1 MLPSAKLMTLADALR
16 NSLEQITSLQPGL
29 SRRIISVLVR
39 RCSEALLPVRSIP
52 SQFRAM
58 SNKKMPSEAS
68 YFVSLIL
75 KPVKAFFGIGSAD
88 GPGAALKADFLQ
100 SFAEEVFEIVV
111 QR

>member
-1 MLPSAKLMTLADALR
+1 MVPTDALKH
-16 NSLEQITSLQPGL
+16 SLEQITSLQTGL

-68 YFVSLIL
+68 YFIPTIF
-75 KPVKAFFGIGSAD
+75 KPVKTYFGINITE
-88 GPGAALKADFLQ
+88 GPGSPLKDLVHP
-100 SFAEEVFEIVV
+100 FAVEIFETVAE
-111 QR
+111 R